1 MGHGGGSALG
11 TCCSHYKKPSKPQ
24 DDADEAVLVKES
36 DVVVGNSV
44 AESFLKVVVLNLS
57 RHGATEEQSASSRTA
72 RSRSMPVDMGRVQE
86 LR

>member
-1 MGHGGGSALG
+1 M
-11 TCCSHYKKPSKPQ
+11 
-24 DDADEAVLVKES
+24 LVKES

-44 AESFLKVVVLNLS
+44 AERFLKVVFLNLS
-57 RHGATEEQSASSRTA
+57 RHGAAEEQSASSRTA